1 MAIDNMYDLAAIGEL
16 LEQKGVLTKKEIIAL
31 AEELKR
37 KTPATEFHT
46 ASTIDTP
53 PPQRF
58 TDMDNAVIEQIMAAR
73 PIKPRRSYS
82 IGMGKTVNT
91 RDASGECL
99 GPLFLFFTRFCRV
112 DDLAIASLGLKTQE
126 VIYEIRIDW
135 LAPRNHLQ

>member
-1 MAIDNMYDLAAIGEL
+1 MPDPKDRQAFLNLCEMAIDNMYDLAAIGEL

-82 IGMGKTVNT
+82 YWDGGNSQHT
-91 RDASGECL
+91 RRLRRMPRS
-99 GPLFLFFTRFCRV
+99 PIPFFHQI
-112 DDLAIASLGLKTQE
+112 L
-126 VIYEIRIDW
+126 
-135 LAPRNHLQ
+135 